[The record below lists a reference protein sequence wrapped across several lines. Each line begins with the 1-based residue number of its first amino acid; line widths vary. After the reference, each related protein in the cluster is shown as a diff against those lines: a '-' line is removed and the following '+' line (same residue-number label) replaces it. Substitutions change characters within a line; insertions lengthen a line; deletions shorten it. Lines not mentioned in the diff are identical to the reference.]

1 MEKQFAH
8 LEAELEEWWVELQQ
22 RLSEGTD
29 ESDWFGHT
37 VADMLRRVS
46 EENRAQAMF
55 DIYKVLFDCQTYI
68 VFTFICI

>member
-29 ESDWFGHT
+29 ESDWFGNT

-55 DIYKVLFDCQTYI
+55 DI
-68 VFTFICI
+68 